1 MVWDFHFF
9 KDFPH
14 FIVIY
19 TVKGF
24 SLENYKLFSKTEK
37 KPKDSG
43 LHGMAKDNSA
53 TSPKTILLKQQNP
66 ENSLQ
71 QQILGTEN

>member
-1 MVWDFHFF
+1 M
-9 KDFPH
+9 
-14 FIVIY
+14 
-19 TVKGF
+19 G
-24 SLENYKLFSKTEK
+24 SLENYKLFSKIEK
-37 KPKDSG
+37 IPKDSE

-71 QQILGTEN
+71 HQILGTET